1 MKKIFFFFAAL
12 LFAGSLMAQAEEVN
26 VTISSGVQIY
36 KQETY
41 WQVLA
46 QTETIGV
53 SLLAMSPELE
63 GTYDVAD
70 LIPDY
75 SFVMTDFQAQTKI
88 GFTAGQVVV
97 AVDMATE
104 TVTFVGKLTAADGKI
119 YNINLTYVE
128 PKVEKTVTLTYDDA
142 QLNDQTGDTKY
153 PAFQVMGTDY
163 TTMTMVSLV
172 IYTSTIPGEYT
183 EADMDP
189 NYSSVYADGAA
200 QVIYAASVTVTAN
213 AGGSY
218 SVVAD
223 LLCYNNTLY
232 KVTMTVP
239 ATEGVESVE
248 AAKKAVKRIQN
259 GQLIIEKSGQKYN
272 ALGTMLR

>member
-1 MKKIFFFFAAL
+1 MKKIFSFFAAL

-26 VTISSGVQIY
+26 VTSSSGVQIY

-119 YNINLTYVE
+119 FNINLTYVE
-128 PKVEKTVTLTYDDA
+128 PKVEKTVTLTFGKTLQFLSMTGTLESTLTGAKMLFTADKLMA
-142 QLNDQTGDTKY
+142 LVKKVAGKMGSSSGQLGAIAK
-153 PAFQVMGTDY
+153 
-163 TTMTMVSLV
+163 L
-172 IYTSTIPGEYT
+172 
-183 EADMDP
+183 
-189 NYSSVYADGAA
+189 ADG
-200 QVIYAASVTVTAN
+200 YDSF
-213 AGGSY
+213 
-218 SVVAD
+218 
-223 LLCYNNTLY
+223 
-232 KVTMTVP
+232 
-239 ATEGVESVE
+239 
-248 AAKKAVKRIQN
+248 RI
-259 GQLIIEKSGQKYN
+259 GFKLTK
-272 ALGTMLR
+272 